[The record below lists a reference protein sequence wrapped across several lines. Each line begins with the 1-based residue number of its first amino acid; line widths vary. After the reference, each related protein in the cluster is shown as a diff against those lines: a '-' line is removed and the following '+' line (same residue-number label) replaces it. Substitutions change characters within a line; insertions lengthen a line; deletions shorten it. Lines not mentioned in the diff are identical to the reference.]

1 MDKSAKITYAMI
13 EVAIEKGMRD
23 IEDNTRRGI
32 RNLVDLGSNLSQ
44 GRFYE
49 DLFRMAQQMLS
60 NENSP
65 LYDLTR
71 NMIRYVDHELLKNI
85 VIKLAYTCWTY
96 GAQRIREYEK
106 QHGYT
111 VPWTL
116 VFDFRQES
124 EDMLSAGELR
134 ELLNEGESIGI
145 YCGMFFL
152 KDNPQL
158 LADLLT
164 VLSENEEGVFF
175 VFAAPAAITWDNA
188 RVIGASKNT
197 VPVLHLQSLAER
209 QSYLEAAKVL
219 TENKCLFATYG
230 EYNDDNLPL
239 LLSSRYLNLVKTVK
253 GVGFITLRSQQL
265 NKAENINLINNFIT
279 SAKTATR
286 YPFLI
291 IDFYDEIAHVDRTI
305 SVEDCFLAIQG
316 NGQIAVKTMDNR
328 LPQLNIRTHSLQA
341 TMEKTMPKI
350 SY

>member
-1 MDKSAKITYAMI
+1 V
-13 EVAIEKGMRD
+13 E
-23 IEDNTRRGI
+23 
-32 RNLVDLGSNLSQ
+32 
-44 GRFYE
+44 
-49 DLFRMAQQMLS
+49 
-60 NENSP
+60 
-65 LYDLTR
+65 
-71 NMIRYVDHELLKNI
+71 
-85 VIKLAYTCWTY
+85 C
-96 GAQRIREYEK
+96 
-106 QHGYT
+106 
-111 VPWTL
+111 
-116 VFDFRQES
+116 
-124 EDMLSAGELR
+124 
-134 ELLNEGESIGI
+134 
-145 YCGMFFL
+145 FFL

-341 TMEKTMPKI
+341 IMEKTMPKI